1 MSSAAVMTARVTNGG
16 SFDFLDA
23 VATFFES
30 FGAAVR
36 VSNALSAHRRP
47 ETEDLK
53 VLGID
58 QEAFDSIR

>member
-1 MSSAAVMTARVTNGG
+1 MSNAAVMTARVTNGG
-16 SFDFLDA
+16 SFDFLGA

-36 VSNALSAHRRP
+36 VSNALSTHRRP
-47 ETEDLK
+47 EAKDLK

-58 QEAFDSIR
+58 KDAFDSVL